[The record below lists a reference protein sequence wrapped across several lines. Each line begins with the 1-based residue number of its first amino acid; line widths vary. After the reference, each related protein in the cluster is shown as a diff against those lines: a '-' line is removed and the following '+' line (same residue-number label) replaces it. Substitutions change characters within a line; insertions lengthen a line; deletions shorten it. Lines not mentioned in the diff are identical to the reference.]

1 MKCYSGLL
9 EVRLHNVIFRNVKT
23 CLGIIGL
30 LLIGY
35 SGICQ
40 EVDLVRLDYDRAT
53 VKAAQIGMAVSPD
66 GKQIAFAYNDQTVK
80 IFDVAVNRFVKRFKG
95 PYTSLFD
102 IQLTSTGNI
111 ALIAEKEMQVWSWK
125 EEKIL
130 FNFKFIND
138 ATKTAFSGKKD
149 LLAIGEK
156 EGIVEIFNLTSGS
169 KTLEIPR
176 KKDHVSALAFHPN
189 GGSLLVGVMSGI
201 NLSPNPLSLYDLT
214 SGNEM
219 VKSEETA
226 NYTMVAYNESGTEI
240 FCAGLNKTSTK
251 EVLNVLDGNTL
262 KLKRKFN
269 SDLNIT
275 NSRVPYGGTIFKDKL
290 LTLSLSQ
297 SFTVREF
304 LNGNILFTTKSDKLK
319 MPTIWKFGV
328 GSFHIYPLQQAGE
341 KVLVNASKNNINQI
355 YDSRTN
361 AIVGYFFS
369 DSNDDNAVVS
379 RDGRVEG
386 TPEALAKVF
395 WSARSS
401 TARTSLESTFEKGF
415 TPRLLSQMI
424 GEDDS
429 QQVAFEVDNVVN
441 KIPVLQ
447 LKSVNGTPT
456 PPNASF
462 TSSQKVTKID
472 VAVTQNPGEVTE
484 LKLFQ
489 NSKLVKVIPNGG
501 KSSYAFDVSLTN
513 SFGEQNYF
521 YVSAASKT
529 GIESEK
535 VKFTITYKGASE
547 AKPRLFLVTIGIDK
561 YKNPKY
567 NLNYAQADADGVVK
581 MISQQSK
588 TLFQEIVPF
597 TIRNEKA
604 TKANIYSALEQIK
617 TKALEQDMIV
627 VYYAGHGVMSGGN
640 DKEKEFFIVPHD
652 VTQLYGRD
660 EMLYEKAISA
670 ADLKKYAQAINA
682 QKQVFILDACQSAG
696 ALESLESQSRGAA
709 EEKAIA
715 QLARSTGTFWIT
727 STGSD
732 QFASEFAKLG
742 HGIFTYALLEGIGGA
757 ADVNK
762 DQRLT
767 IRELSTYIENKVPE
781 LSEQL
786 KGTAQFPSAYSF
798 GNDFPIAVFE
808 K

>member
-1 MKCYSGLL
+1 MKT
-9 EVRLHNVIFRNVKT
+9 RIF
-23 CLGIIGL
+23 L
-30 LLIGY
+30 LLIFI
-35 SGICQ
+35 STLSLSAQ
-40 EVDLVRLDYDRAT
+40 EVDLVRLNYDRGNI
-53 VKAAQIGMAVSPD
+53 KADQIGMAVSPD
-66 GKQIAFAYNDQTVK
+66 GKQIAFAYTDQTVK
-80 IFDVAVNRFVKRFKG
+80 IFDVAANRFVKRFKG
-95 PYTSLFD
+95 PYSSLFD
-102 IQLTSTGNI
+102 IQLTSSGHI

-125 EEKIL
+125 EEKML

-138 ATKTAFSGKKD
+138 ATKTAFSRKNE

-156 EGIVEIFNLTSGS
+156 DGIVEIFNLSSG
-169 KTLEIPR
+169 KKVLEIPK
-176 KKDHVSALAFHPN
+176 KKDHVSALAFHP
-189 GGSLLVGVMSGI
+189 GGNSLLVGVMSGI
-201 NLSPNPLSLYDLT
+201 NLSPNALSLYDIA
-214 SGNEM
+214 SGSELM
-219 VKSEETA
+219 KSEETA
-226 NYTMVAYNESGTEI
+226 NYTMVAYSESGSEI

-251 EVLNVLDGNTL
+251 EILNVLDGNTL

-269 SDLNIT
+269 ADVNLT
-275 NSRVPYGGTIFKDKL
+275 NSKVPYGGIVFKDKL

-297 SFTVREF
+297 SFNAREF
-304 LNGNILFTTKSDKLK
+304 LSGNVLFTTKSDKLK
-319 MPTIWKFGV
+319 MPAIWKFGV
-328 GSFHIYPLQQAGE
+328 GSFHIYPLQSAE

-361 AIVGYFFS
+361 SIIGYFFS
-369 DSNDDNAVVS
+369 DSNDDFAVVS

-386 TPEALAKVF
+386 TPEALSKVF

-401 TARTSLESTFEKGF
+401 TARTSLESTFDTGF

-424 GEDDS
+424 GENDS

-447 LKSVNGTPT
+447 LKTVNGTPT
-456 PPNASF
+456 PANASF

-472 VAVTQNPGEVTE
+472 VAVTQNPDEVTE

-489 NSKLVKVIPNGG
+489 NSKLVKVIPNAG

-521 YVSAASKT
+521 YVSAGSKT

-535 VKFTITYKGASE
+535 VKFTITYKGVSE

-588 TLFQEIVPF
+588 TLFQEIIPF

-604 TKANIYSALEQIK
+604 TRTNIYSALEQIR

-627 VYYAGHGVMSGGN
+627 VYYAGHGVMSGGA

-781 LSEQL
+781 LSEQM

-798 GNDFPIAVFE
+798 GNDFPIAVFD

>member
-1 MKCYSGLL
+1 MK
-9 EVRLHNVIFRNVKT
+9 VRIF
-23 CLGIIGL
+23 LL
-30 LLIGY
+30 LLIFL
-35 SGICQ
+35 STLSLSAQ
-40 EVDLVRLDYDRAT
+40 EVDLVRLNYDRGNI
-53 VKAAQIGMAVSPD
+53 KADQIGMAVSPD
-66 GKQIAFAYNDQTVK
+66 GKQIAFAYNDQTIK
-80 IFDVAVNRFVKRFKG
+80 IFDVAANRFVKRFKG
-95 PYTSLFD
+95 PYSSLFD
-102 IQLTSTGNI
+102 VQLTSSGHI
-111 ALIAEKEMQVWSWK
+111 ALIAEKEMQVWNWK
-125 EEKIL
+125 EEKML
-130 FNFKFIND
+130 FNFRFIND
-138 ATKTAFSGKKD
+138 ATKTAFSRKNQ

-156 EGIVEIFNLTSGS
+156 DGIVEIFNITSGS
-169 KTLEIPR
+169 KVLEIPK
-176 KKDHVSALAFHPN
+176 KKDHVSALAFHPD

-201 NLSPNPLSLYDLT
+201 NLSPNALSLYDIA
-214 SGNEM
+214 SGSEIM
-219 VKSEETA
+219 KSEETA

-240 FCAGLNKTSTK
+240 FCAGLNKASTK
-251 EVLNVLDGNTL
+251 EISNVLDGNTL

-269 SDLNIT
+269 ADFNLT
-275 NSRVPYGGTIFKDKL
+275 NSKVPYGGIVFRDKL

-297 SFTVREF
+297 SFNAREF
-304 LNGNILFTTKSDKLK
+304 LSGSVLFTTKSDKLK
-319 MPTIWKFGV
+319 MPAIWKFGV
-328 GSFHIYPLQQAGE
+328 GSFHIYPLQSGE

-361 AIVGYFFS
+361 SIVGYFFS
-369 DSNDDNAVVS
+369 DSNDDFAVVS

-386 TPEALAKVF
+386 TPEALSKVF
-395 WSARSS
+395 WTARSS
-401 TARTSLESTFEKGF
+401 TARTSLESTFDKGF

-429 QQVAFEVDNVVN
+429 QQLAFEVDNVVS

-447 LKSVNGTPT
+447 LKTVNGTPT
-456 PPNASF
+456 PANASF
-462 TSSQKVTKID
+462 TSSQKATKID
-472 VAVTQNPGEVTE
+472 VAVTQNPEEVTE

-489 NSKLVKVIPNGG
+489 NSKLIKVIPNAG
-501 KSSYAFDVSLTN
+501 KTSYAFDVSLTN

-521 YVSAASKT
+521 YVSAGSKT

-547 AKPRLFLVTIGIDK
+547 AKPRLFLITIGIDK

-588 TLFQEIVPF
+588 TLFQEIIPF

-627 VYYAGHGVMSGGN
+627 VYYAGHGVMSGGA

-798 GNDFPIAVFE
+798 GNDFPIAVFD

>member
-1 MKCYSGLL
+1 MK
-9 EVRLHNVIFRNVKT
+9 VRIF
-23 CLGIIGL
+23 LL
-30 LLIGY
+30 LLIFL
-35 SGICQ
+35 SPLSLSAQ
-40 EVDLVRLDYDRAT
+40 EVDLVRLNYDRGNI
-53 VKAAQIGMAVSPD
+53 KADQIGMAVSPD
-66 GKQIAFAYNDQTVK
+66 GKQIAFAYNDQTIK
-80 IFDVAVNRFVKRFKG
+80 IFDVAANRFVKRFKG
-95 PYTSLFD
+95 PYSSLFD
-102 IQLTSTGNI
+102 VQLTSSGHI
-111 ALIAEKEMQVWSWK
+111 ALIAEKEMQVWNWK
-125 EEKIL
+125 EEKML
-130 FNFKFIND
+130 FNFRFIND
-138 ATKTAFSGKKD
+138 ATKTAFSRKNQ

-156 EGIVEIFNLTSGS
+156 DGIVEIFNITSGS
-169 KTLEIPR
+169 KVLEIPK
-176 KKDHVSALAFHPN
+176 KKDHVSALAFHPD

-201 NLSPNPLSLYDLT
+201 NLSPNALSLYDIA
-214 SGNEM
+214 SGSEIM
-219 VKSEETA
+219 KSEETA

-240 FCAGLNKTSTK
+240 FCAGLNKASTK
-251 EVLNVLDGNTL
+251 EISNVLDGNTL

-269 SDLNIT
+269 ADFNLT
-275 NSRVPYGGTIFKDKL
+275 NSKVPYGGIVFRDKL

-297 SFTVREF
+297 SFNAREF
-304 LNGNILFTTKSDKLK
+304 LSGSVLFTTKSDKLK
-319 MPTIWKFGV
+319 MPAIWKFGV
-328 GSFHIYPLQQAGE
+328 GSFHIYPLQSGE

-361 AIVGYFFS
+361 SIVGYFFS
-369 DSNDDNAVVS
+369 DSNDDFAVVS

-386 TPEALAKVF
+386 TPEALSKVF
-395 WSARSS
+395 WTARSS
-401 TARTSLESTFEKGF
+401 TARTSLESTFDKGF

-429 QQVAFEVDNVVN
+429 QQLAFEVDNVVS

-447 LKSVNGTPT
+447 LKTVNGTPT
-456 PPNASF
+456 PANASF
-462 TSSQKVTKID
+462 TSSQKATKID
-472 VAVTQNPGEVTE
+472 VAVTQNPEEVTE

-489 NSKLVKVIPNGG
+489 NSKLIKVIPNAG
-501 KSSYAFDVSLTN
+501 KTSYAFDVSLTN

-521 YVSAASKT
+521 YVSAGSKT

-547 AKPRLFLVTIGIDK
+547 AKPRLFLITIGIDK

-588 TLFQEIVPF
+588 TLFQEIIPF

-604 TKANIYSALEQIK
+604 TKANIYAALEQIK

-627 VYYAGHGVMSGGN
+627 VYYAGHGVMSGGA

-781 LSEQL
+781 LSEQM

-798 GNDFPIAVFE
+798 GNDFPIAVFD